1 MSNALNKIKDAYF
14 WLVDWIDQN
23 PQKSL
28 WIAFAL
34 IVGGVVV

>member
-1 MSNALNKIKDAYF
+1 MSKAITAVKDAYL

-23 PQKSL
+23 PQKTL

-34 IVGGVVV
+34 IVGGLVV